1 MIQPDHPKLSIAQQ
15 CRLASLGRSTF
26 YYVPRGE
33 SVENL
38 GLMVE
43 IDRQFLETPFYGARQ
58 MTWHLKAEDH
68 AVNVKRVRR
77 LMRLIGLMPIYR
89 QPRTSIPAKGHKL
102 YPYLLRGVRIDRPNQ
117 VWCADITY
125 IPLAKG
131 FLYLVAIMDW
141 WSRKVL
147 AWRLSNTMDVQFCV
161 DALDE
166 ALDRHGRPEIFNTDP
181 AAWLQAAR
189 QPVHVLGVDAAAEG
203 DRGTHLDGWT
213 RPVPGQH
220 LHRTAVAL
228 AEVRMH
234 LPACL
239 LGRAGGPSGDR
250 RLDGLLQ
257 SSAPSRRAWWRDAG
271 QSISSKAVGLRSGL
285 MPGPPPDSLGSVTSV
300 SSTPTGRPRL

>member
-1 MIQPDHPKLSIAQQ
+1 MIQPDHPTLSIVQQ
-15 CRLASLGRSTF
+15 CRLASIGRSTF
-26 YYVPRGE
+26 YRVPRGE
-33 SVENL
+33 SAENL
-38 GLMVE
+38 ELMAK
-43 IDRQFLETPFYGARQ
+43 IDRQFLETPFYGAQQ
-58 MTWHLKAEDH
+58 MTWHLKAEGH
-68 AVNVKRVRR
+68 TVNVKRVRR

-166 ALDRHGRPEIFNTDP
+166 ALDRHDRPEIFNTDQGSQFTSW
-181 AAWLQAAR
+181 A
-189 QPVHVLGVDAAAEG
+189 DTAAEG
-203 DRGTHLDGWT
+203 GRGTHLDGWT
-213 RPVPGQH
+213 WPVPRQH
-220 LHRTAVAL
+220 LHRTAMAL

-239 LGRAGGPSGDR
+239 LGRARGPSGDR

-257 SSAPSRRAWWRDAG
+257 SSAPPCRAWWRDAG
-271 QSISSKAVGLRSGL
+271 QSISSKAVGLRPGL
-285 MPGPPPDSLGSVTSV
+285 RPALH
-300 SSTPTGRPRL
+300 PTALAA